1 MDKCF
6 EFYKN
11 YSEVFALPYNMTDR
25 IFAEYAGNP
34 DSRVE
39 IHYWF
44 GESSNEYTEIL
55 SSWGG
60 YFVKGFT
67 LFYSESVRYYFVE
80 EIGSETRKSDIF
92 HMQNNVINKSET
104 AGRFD
109 SINKILSARQQ
120 HDPAEMKKC
129 MYDYCVQDYVTQQIF
144 KPM

>member
-1 MDKCF
+1 MWRLFCK
-6 EFYKN
+6 
-11 YSEVFALPYNMTDR
+11 R
-25 IFAEYAGNP
+25 I
-34 DSRVE
+34 
-39 IHYWF
+39 
-44 GESSNEYTEIL
+44 
-55 SSWGG
+55 
-60 YFVKGFT
+60 T

>member
-25 IFAEYAGNP
+25 TFAEYAGNP

-55 SSWGG
+55 SSCGG

-67 LFYSESVRYYFVE
+67 LF
-80 EIGSETRKSDIF
+80 
-92 HMQNNVINKSET
+92 
-104 AGRFD
+104 
-109 SINKILSARQQ
+109 
-120 HDPAEMKKC
+120 
-129 MYDYCVQDYVTQQIF
+129 
-144 KPM
+144 